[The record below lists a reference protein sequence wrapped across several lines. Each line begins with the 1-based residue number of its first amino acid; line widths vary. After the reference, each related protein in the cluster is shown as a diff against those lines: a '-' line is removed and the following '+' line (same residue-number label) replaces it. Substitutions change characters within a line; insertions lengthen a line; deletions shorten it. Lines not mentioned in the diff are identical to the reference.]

1 MIHVLIVSCL
11 VIASG
16 VKASDFDVPEWKTY
30 GALVGANKAYARN
43 DFATAIEKYEQ
54 AKRSYKQ
61 CHNHDN
67 TVLGAINFGLYLSHN
82 QNSQHDKAHQHLAL
96 AAPNNPTAAW
106 LYADELPV
114 GEEKNRLLAYAY
126 NNKQSPAAIMLGDL
140 CYEKGDLNAACDYYA
155 HADQMLSAEKNLS
168 LVDWCENLLEC
179 RIGQMLYDTGSN
191 QEALNLWKQTYSKTT
206 FDDIKQ
212 TVIDRLVIPSAAGD
226 SQALK
231 VWSEI
236 ADFSQKPTRAMC
248 ISFLRNLRKEKS
260 EFSENL
266 VPILNKLLAY
276 VESYDDTTKDLLLN
290 CYQSLN
296 PDARKA
302 NSDNIERILQAVTK
316 IDGHWFAQK
325 LAFFIERAQTD
336 LCHLEKCSALLKK
349 GIKKNELVTAKDK
362 HIIGNL
368 LKQMAEK
375 KEFGPYIDQ
384 LKKNNIWTKYRD
396 YLTDDTPEQEL
407 IELHAQK
414 IYHDQY
420 DKNDFDTTI
429 TPLLLKILR
438 GTDVKAQSQAVD
450 LIAWLSYRMIFFD
463 QQDHEKIL
471 KLLASLK
478 NKLPDKKDKIE
489 FLLYSLNDL
498 LSLRKHTDQP
508 HEQIALVQNMLP
520 VAHIKSIESKDTPN
534 ELRHAKHLADLYALM
549 SVLCK
554 QHNVQ
559 NRIQFIQD
567 YCLLNAETCMHGAV
581 TAYNLLSKQ
590 TADPDIAQA
599 AALRIAEIALLDVDV
614 FTEYGPD
621 NDPFNFIRQ
630 ILEKFV
636 HDNPQS
642 INVRFLLAKLY
653 ADGILQEVN
662 GQKVCVG
669 KDLDKAI
676 NELEILRQLNY
687 GHFKLAEC
695 YLEKKEFDQAR
706 AVCLEGYE
714 HTKNDLLLIYGAEAC
729 LRVGNTQAARDV
741 LSKLKG
747 KTLEDHIK
755 NQQDMIKLFIL
766 CKEGVVIAHQLAQA
780 IDKIPLS
787 IIHQKSI
794 KHAYQYLTQNDM
806 NVLIKFGDELVK
818 TSDLTQKEVQILTKI
833 GAILLHASD
842 IEPAYY
848 QNSICY
854 LEEAVENLS
863 TDAAHLLAQDNRYS
877 ADKGRCNTL
886 IGTIGTSALHINNGE
901 KTHQHRLV
909 LEEFKAHLL
918 AQAYLITYNLLVAQT
933 QTKNIHLLSAG
944 CSIATESAKTIS
956 YDDEPD
962 DYYLALLEQETD
974 LEGCTLSLTQ
984 IIEKI
989 FKQEREALLKL
1000 KTEKDKGTRELK
1012 KLGMYGIQCCLM
1024 RCYLAAAK
1032 KALQDADVEKVEEY
1046 LDNAFYYLTDLALT
1060 TSEIVAPANNAKRVL
1075 SNLKLIAEL
1084 ARGIQLCDF
1093 KYYQDLVE
1101 ILKKAKLLLHKEWL
1115 SFGYDAGSRVLV
1127 AAEKNKNQ
1135 ILKNKDQ
1142 LVKNNQLLETDRLK
1156 LENENHK
1163 LKNESHMLQLCA
1175 ADVLFYAAQHHD
1187 PKAKTLCLNLLK
1199 SIQMTLDKEK
1209 KNEIEP
1215 DKVDLIPIAELLK
1228 NGSKYKSKEAL
1239 SVAISYFSERAI
1251 KAHQVS
1257 PEQWQTALY
1266 DLTLIYEYASD
1277 DAITMI
1283 QHDTQQY
1290 TALCLACDA
1299 YITKLKEL
1307 LTSLNSKSADSCNQE
1322 EVEKTLHILGLG
1334 CEKQYKPAVET
1345 LLKYYSRMFNMEKNS
1360 KRKNKE
1366 RIAFYKNALER
1377 VCYMAS
1383 KINLESVKC
1392 VQNSKDQ
1399 TVYEVLYDMGT
1410 DSLMSPDD
1418 PSVKDFVVR
1427 MV

>member
-1 MIHVLIVSCL
+1 MVHILIVSCL
-11 VIASG
+11 VAASCFG
-16 VKASDFDVPEWKTY
+16 SEFDTPEWKTY
-30 GALVGANKAYARN
+30 GDMRGAKKAYARN
-43 DFATAIEKYEQ
+43 DFATAIEKYEN

-61 CHNHDN
+61 CHNQDN

-82 QNSQHDKAHQHLAL
+82 QNGQYDKAHQHLAL
-96 AAPNNPTAAW
+96 AAPNHPTAAW
-106 LYADELPV
+106 LYADQLPIN
-114 GEEKNRLLAYAY
+114 EEKNRLLAYAY
-126 NNKQSPAAIMLGDL
+126 THKQSPAAIMLGDVS
-140 CYEKGDLNAACDYYA
+140 YEKGDINAACDYYA
-155 HADQMLSAEKNLS
+155 QADQMLSAEKNLS
-168 LVDWCENLLEC
+168 LVSWCENLLEC
-179 RIGQMLYDTGSN
+179 RMAQMLYDTGSK
-191 QEALNLWKQTYSKTT
+191 QEALSLWKQAYLKTS
-206 FDDIKQ
+206 FDDIKHS
-212 TVIDRLVIPSAAGD
+212 VVDRLVITAAAGD
-226 SQALK
+226 SQALRM
-231 VWSEI
+231 WSEI
-236 ADFSQKPTRAMC
+236 ADFSQKSTRTAC
-248 ISFLRNLRKEKS
+248 VSFLRNLRKEKS
-260 EFSENL
+260 EFSEHL
-266 VPILNKLLAY
+266 VPLLDKLLAY
-276 VESYDDTTKDLLLN
+276 VESYDDATKDLLLN

-296 PDARKA
+296 PDTRKA
-302 NSDNIERILQAVTK
+302 NSDNIERILQTVIKT
-316 IDGHWFAQK
+316 DGHWFAQK

-336 LCHLEKCSALLKK
+336 SSHLEQCSALLKK

-362 HIIGNL
+362 QVIGNL
-368 LKQMAEK
+368 LKHMAEK
-375 KEFGPYIDQ
+375 KEFEPYIDQ
-384 LKKNNIWTKYRD
+384 LKKNNLWSKYRE

-414 IYHDQY
+414 IYTDQY
-420 DKNDFDTTI
+420 DKNDFDKTI
-429 TPLLLKILR
+429 TPLLLKTLR
-438 GTDVKAQSQAVD
+438 GSDIKALSQAVD

-478 NKLPDKKDKIE
+478 NKLPDQKDKIE

-498 LSLRKHTDQP
+498 LCLRKYTDQP
-508 HEQIALVQNMLP
+508 QEQMKKLKTMLP
-520 VAHIKSIESKDTPN
+520 VAHKKSIESKDTAN
-534 ELRHAKHLADLYALM
+534 ELRYAKHLADLYALM

-554 QHNVQ
+554 QHNAYY
-559 NRIQFIQD
+559 FIQVKKD
-567 YCLLNAETCMHGAV
+567 DCLLNAETCMHGAV

-599 AALRIAEIALLDVDV
+599 AALRIAEIALLDIDV

-676 NELEILRQLNY
+676 SELEILRRLNY

-729 LRVGNTQAARDV
+729 LRVGNTHAARDV

-747 KTLEDHIK
+747 KTLEEHIK

-766 CKEGVVIAHQLAQA
+766 CKEGVMIAHQFAQA

-794 KHAYQYLTQNDM
+794 KHAYQYLAQDDV
-806 NVLIKFGDELVK
+806 NVLIKFGEELVK
-818 TSDLTQKEVQILTKI
+818 SADLTQKEVQLLTKI

-842 IEPAYY
+842 LEASYY
-848 QNSICY
+848 QKGIAY

-863 TDAAHLLAQDNRYS
+863 IDAAHILAQDSRYNTEK
-877 ADKGRCNTL
+877 DRCNTL
-886 IGTIGTSALHINNGE
+886 IGTIGTSALHINNGV

-918 AQAYLITYNLLVAQT
+918 AQAYLITYNLLIAQT
-933 QTKNIHLLSAG
+933 QTKNIHVLSAG

-974 LEGCTLSLTQ
+974 MAGETVRLTEL
-984 IIEKI
+984 IEQI
-989 FKQEREALLKL
+989 FKEEREAILKL

-1012 KLGMYGIQCCLM
+1012 KLGMYGIQCCLL

-1032 KALQDADVEKVEEY
+1032 KALQDGDAEKVEEC

-1060 TSEIVAPANNAKRVL
+1060 TTEIVAPANNAKRVL
-1075 SNLKLIAEL
+1075 ANIKLIAEL
-1084 ARGIQLCDF
+1084 ARGIQYSDV

-1115 SFGYDAGSRVLV
+1115 SFGYDAGSRMLV
-1127 AAEKNKNQ
+1127 AAEKNKDN
-1135 ILKNKDQ
+1135 ILK
-1142 LVKNNQLLETDRLK
+1142 LSAV
-1156 LENENHK
+1156 
-1163 LKNESHMLQLCA
+1163 
-1175 ADVLFYAAQHHD
+1175 DVLFYSAQHFD
-1187 PKAKTLCLNLLK
+1187 PKAQTLCLNLLK
-1199 SIQMTLDKEK
+1199 SLQMTLDKEK
-1209 KNEIEP
+1209 KNEIES
-1215 DKVDLIPIAELLK
+1215 DKVDLVPIAEILK

-1239 SVAISYFSERAI
+1239 RLAIPYFSERAI
-1251 KAHQVS
+1251 SAHKAS
-1257 PEQWQTALY
+1257 PVKWQTALH

-1283 QHDTQQY
+1283 QPDTQDY
-1290 TALCLACDA
+1290 TAMCLACDA
-1299 YITKLKEL
+1299 YIVKLKEL
-1307 LTSLNSKSADSCNQE
+1307 LTSLNSKSASSCDQE
-1322 EVEKTLHILGLG
+1322 EIEKTLHILGLG

-1383 KINLESVKC
+1383 KIKLESVKC

-1418 PSVKDFVVR
+1418 PCVKDFVVR